1 MRTVLVAV
9 LVGVGALAACGSD
22 DDSEPQT
29 FCPADAL
36 LGPNG
41 ESFGRDPDQDCR
53 FVDDDCKPITTTLG
67 GEPLCYGDGATVVPC
82 E

>member
-1 MRTVLVAV
+1 VRTVLVTV

-22 DDSEPQT
+22 DGSEPQT

-41 ESFGRDPDQDCR
+41 ESFGRDPAQDCR
-53 FVDDDCKPITTTLG
+53 FVDDDGKPITTTRG
-67 GEPLCYGDGATVVPC
+67 GEPICYESGAVVVPC